1 MKTDLNS
8 LKKELKRLADTQ
20 YLKKELNRL
29 AAEIKKFDVSAALS
43 TEAQNTLEQ
52 LEKRFRELLGKLAE
66 LQKQVDASFEKFV
79 KVVRRSGAKKASKTA
94 RKAKKS
100 SAKKATK
107 KKTARKTTRKSA

>member
-29 AAEIKKFDVSAALS
+29 AAEIKKFDVSAHLS
-43 TEAQNTLEQ
+43 TEAQHTLEQ
-52 LEKRFRELLGKLAE
+52 LEKRFRELLGKLSD

-79 KVVRRSGAKKASKTA
+79 KVVRRSGAKKAKKT
-94 RKAKKS
+94 AKKS
-100 SAKKATK
+100 TAKKATK
-107 KKTARKTTRKSA
+107 KKTARKSTRKSA